1 MRSLIVRFKDCEG
14 PGILLD
20 SLKERNYRITYHNA
34 YDPRLQPLPDA
45 HLVFDLIVLLGGPQ
59 SVEDP
64 ALSRF
69 FEPWLNLVRYA
80 ASMPNRK
87 VIGICLGSQI
97 ISKALGGEVRR
108 GEKGPE
114 VGFYDVQ
121 VREPSPFL
129 FDGISSFPAFHLHE
143 DVFSIPQGAKHLLTS
158 EMYSDQMFSFQD
170 RIFGIQCHLEVTASM
185 LQVWQTV
192 HSDFI
197 RSAGWV
203 PGPETEVLRSQM
215 ENVGRRIFGA
225 ILDLT
230 PDTTSNRSVFTPQ
243 SPGAV
248 AAGNG

>member
-20 SLKERNYRITYHNA
+20 SLKERNYKITYHNA
-34 YDPRLQPLPDA
+34 YDSRIQPFPDA

-59 SVEDP
+59 SVMDP
-64 ALSRF
+64 ALVHF
-69 FEPWLNLVRYA
+69 FEPWLNLIRYA

-87 VIGICLGSQI
+87 MIGICLGAQI
-97 ISKALGGEVRR
+97 ISQALGGEVRR

-121 VREPSPFL
+121 VREPAHL
-129 FDGISSFPAFHLHE
+129 VFDGITSFPAFHLHE
-143 DVFSIPQGAKHLLTS
+143 DIFSIPQGAKHLLKS
-158 EMYSDQMFSFQD
+158 EMYSNQMFSFQD
-170 RIFGIQCHLEVTASM
+170 RIFGIQCHMEVTASM
-185 LQVWQTV
+185 LKVWCMA

-230 PDTTSNRSVFTPQ
+230 PDSATDRSVLIPQ
-243 SPGAV
+243 SPDFV
-248 AAGNG
+248 TAGNE

>member
-34 YDPRLQPLPDA
+34 YDPKVQPLPDA

-64 ALSRF
+64 TLSRF

-87 VIGICLGSQI
+87 VIGVCLGSQI
-97 ISKALGGEVRR
+97 ISKALGGEVKR

-121 VREPSPFL
+121 VREPFHFP
-129 FDGISSFPAFHLHE
+129 FDGAASFPAFHLHE
-143 DVFSIPQGAKHLLTS
+143 DVFSIPQGAEHLLTS
-158 EMYSDQMFSFQD
+158 EMYPNQMFSFQD
-170 RIFGIQCHLEVTASM
+170 RLFGIQCHLEVTAPM
-185 LQVWQTV
+185 LKVWRTI

-197 RSAGWV
+197 RSAGWI

-215 ENVGRRIFGA
+215 ENVGRRIFGK

-230 PDTTSNRSVFTPQ
+230 PGSATYRSVLTPQ
-243 SPGAV
+243 NAE
-248 AAGNG
+248 AGNK

>member
-34 YDPRLQPLPDA
+34 YDPRIQPLPDA

-59 SVEDP
+59 SVADP
-64 ALSRF
+64 ALSHF
-69 FEPWLNLVRYA
+69 FEPWFDLVRYA

-97 ISKALGGEVRR
+97 ISKALGGEVKR

-121 VREPSPFL
+121 IQEPHSVL
-129 FDGISSFPAFHLHE
+129 NGTTSFPAFHLHE
-143 DVFSIPQGAKHLLTS
+143 DVFSIPKGAKHLLKS
-158 EMYSDQMFSFQD
+158 EMYSNQMFSFQD
-170 RIFGIQCHLEVTASM
+170 RIFGIQCHLEVTAPM
-185 LQVWQTV
+185 LHVWKGV
-192 HSDFI
+192 HADFI

-203 PGPETEVLRSQM
+203 PGPETENQRSQM
-215 ENVGRRIFGA
+215 ETSGRKIFDA
-225 ILDLT
+225 ILDL
-230 PDTTSNRSVFTPQ
+230 
-243 SPGAV
+243 
-248 AAGNG
+248 